1 MLLPSIVGIGER
13 NTMFF
18 VLWLFSVVVIL
29 PVAYYAA
36 RRSAILEERNDIRA
50 KRAAL
55 FSLCSLALVALLTN
69 VVVNVTFPPH

>member
-1 MLLPSIVGIGER
+1 MFFILWVFSIVV
-13 NTMFF
+13 F
-18 VLWLFSVVVIL
+18 L
-29 PVAYYAA
+29 PVAYHAA